1 MKIGHYKSDSLE
13 SYVIFEFIVLLIDY
27 HTVNNSIFSKL
38 NRYFF
43 KSKALYFL
51 REIHQVML
59 WESNQK
65 KGNL

>member
-43 KSKALYFL
+43 KSNALYFL